1 MKKYD
6 VTVVIP
12 AHNEEKYVA
21 RCIRSIKK
29 SAANFGGSV
38 EMIVVCNRCTD
49 KTAEIAEKNGARV
62 LFNDDRCIAL
72 VRNTGKKV
80 EGSIQF

>member
-6 VTVVIP
+6 LTVVIP

-49 KTAEIAEKNGARV
+49 KTAEIAEKTV
-62 LFNDDRCIAL
+62 LVCCSTRTDAL
-72 VRNTGKKV
+72 HLCG
-80 EGSIQF
+80 IQA